1 MTKTTMKKLIADTG
15 AVKVSIKHGTSTHTA
30 TLAELMLLMDIV
42 RHPPQ
47 TDPDVLWGKGNS
59 APEPAP
65 EPEPEPVTDD
75 TASE

>member
-1 MTKTTMKKLIADTG
+1 MTKTTMKKLIADLD

-42 RHPPQ
+42 RYPPQ

-59 APEPAP
+59 APDGKEA
-65 EPEPEPVTDD
+65 
-75 TASE
+75 